1 MPGRRLPRLA
11 LLASLAVFPVL
22 LTGCAATRDLPP
34 PAAYQ
39 SEPWK
44 FGRHSGSKLITTHY
58 EIYTTLT
65 DPQQIEM
72 IPDLVERA
80 YEFYQQLVPPI
91 HEPSER
97 MTVYLLATR
106 NQWAT
111 ATAHLTGARA
121 EIFLRVRNGGFSDGG
136 VSVIQYVEPSVTG
149 PLLAHEGFHQY
160 LHCCVGPAVPAWLN
174 EGLAVVCEGQRW
186 TATRLREFDPYF
198 NLTRQSR
205 LAEAVN
211 RDRLFPL
218 EELLR
223 THAGNVV
230 QGTSTQVGT
239 YYAQLWALMLFL
251 KEGENGKYAAG
262 FERLRRDL
270 ATPAAAQ
277 RLRAEQIWAED
288 GQITPGEA
296 LFRSYICDD
305 LPTFEREYMAY
316 LQSRIS
322 AAY

>member
-1 MPGRRLPRLA
+1 
-11 LLASLAVFPVL
+11 
-22 LTGCAATRDLPP
+22 
-34 PAAYQ
+34 AYQ

-205 LAEAVN
+205 LADAVN